1 MNKGKIIHIVIPI
14 LAVAL
19 SFSIAPILDN
29 DYWVSILIMIAL
41 NILLTSS
48 LRTIYMLNEVSLG
61 QVGFTLIGAYT
72 SALLTLKLGLSFWI
86 AMIIAGLFSSLIAFL
101 LGYPFLRLKGI
112 YFSILTLMT
121 AEILR
126 LITYNWRD
134 LTGGNFGLSDI
145 PSPAPI
151 SLPMVGDISFKSMT
165 NYYYLILVIVTIS
178 LFSLYSL
185 EHSHLSRKWR
195 AIRDAD
201 NLALSVGINI
211 MWYKVINFTIAS
223 FFAGIAG
230 ALFAHYQRGLSVDVT
245 SRFGVMMSLYLVILM
260 VIGGKERFSG
270 PIIGAIFVELLSEFS
285 RPLGEYRPM
294 LIGAL
299 AISVMLII
307 PQGIVGIPS
316 FIRGGSVKEKA
327 LRDNDK
333 KE

>member
-1 MNKGKIIHIVIPI
+1 MNKSKILRIMIPI
-14 LAVAL
+14 AAVAL
-19 SFSIAPILDN
+19 SFSMAPILDN

-48 LRTIYMLNEVSLG
+48 LRTIYILNEVSLG

-72 SALLTLKLGLSFWI
+72 SALLTLKIGLSFWM
-86 AMIIAGLFSSLIAFL
+86 AMIIAGLSSALIAFL

-112 YFSILTLMT
+112 YFSILTFMT

-126 LITYNWRD
+126 LIAYSWRD
-134 LTGGNFGLSDI
+134 VTGGQYGLSNI
-145 PSPAPI
+145 PAPASI
-151 SLPMVGDISFKSMT
+151 SLPIVGEISFHSMA
-165 NYYYLILVIVTIS
+165 NYYYLTLVIVIIS
-178 LFSLYSL
+178 LFFLYGL
-185 EHSHLSRKWR
+185 EHSHLNRKWR

-260 VIGGKERFSG
+260 VIGGKDRFTG
-270 PIIGAIFVELLSEFS
+270 PIIGAVVVELISEFS
-285 RPLGEYRPM
+285 RPLDEYRPM

-299 AISVMLII
+299 AIVVMLVI

-316 FIRGGSVKEKA
+316 FIRGWIG
-327 LRDNDK
+327 K
-333 KE
+333 KKR

>member
-48 LRTIYMLNEVSLG
+48 LRTIYILNEVSLG

-86 AMIIAGLFSSLIAFL
+86 AMIIAGLFSALIAFL

-165 NYYYLILVIVTIS
+165 NILLQCRIILLLISELVMLPQGKYLI
-178 LFSLYSL
+178 
-185 EHSHLSRKWR
+185 
-195 AIRDAD
+195 
-201 NLALSVGINI
+201 
-211 MWYKVINFTIAS
+211 
-223 FFAGIAG
+223 
-230 ALFAHYQRGLSVDVT
+230 GL
-245 SRFGVMMSLYLVILM
+245 
-260 VIGGKERFSG
+260 
-270 PIIGAIFVELLSEFS
+270 
-285 RPLGEYRPM
+285 
-294 LIGAL
+294 
-299 AISVMLII
+299 
-307 PQGIVGIPS
+307 
-316 FIRGGSVKEKA
+316 
-327 LRDNDK
+327 LRL
-333 KE
+333 